1 MGYVIM
7 KSLKKSLENG
17 PRHSFS
23 YILASPVLTLK
34 PPKKIVYQVGITNH
48 MDNGSAVT
56 AIRTYPDF
64 PDVLFCFVIEQMK
77 IGSQIAEKG
86 NQLVLEVPLHC
97 EFVKKKHCTD
107 ENGLTR

>member
-17 PRHSFS
+17 PPHSFS

-56 AIRTYPDF
+56 AHIQTSLMCSF
-64 PDVLFCFVIEQMK
+64 SFVMEQMK
-77 IGSQIAEKG
+77 IGSQIS
-86 NQLVLEVPLHC
+86 
-97 EFVKKKHCTD
+97 
-107 ENGLTR
+107 